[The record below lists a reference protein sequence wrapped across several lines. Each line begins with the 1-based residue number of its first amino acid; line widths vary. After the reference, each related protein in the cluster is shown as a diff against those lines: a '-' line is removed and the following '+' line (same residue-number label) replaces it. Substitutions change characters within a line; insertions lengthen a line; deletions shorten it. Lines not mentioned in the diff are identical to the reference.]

1 MSDVVDIA
9 DPTSVQ
15 DCDKILTSL
24 SKAMRANAIQA
35 DDPLVSLL
43 IDMLL
48 DARLELNASNV

>member
-1 MSDVVDIA
+1 MSDVVDIE

-15 DCDKILTSL
+15 DCDKILSSL

-48 DARLELNASNV
+48 DARLEFNAGNV